1 MRRPDNHQTPPSM
14 ASGFFKKKRGK
25 KTILCVDERRRE
37 MGKDFVGI
45 KKKKE
50 DGR

>member
-14 ASGFFKKKRGK
+14 ASGLKKKK
-25 KTILCVDERRRE
+25 EEKTILCVDERRRE